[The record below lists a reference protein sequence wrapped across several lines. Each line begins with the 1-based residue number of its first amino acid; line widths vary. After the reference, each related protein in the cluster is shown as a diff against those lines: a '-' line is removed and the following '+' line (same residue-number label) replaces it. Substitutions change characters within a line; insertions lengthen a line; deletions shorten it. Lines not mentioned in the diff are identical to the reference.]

1 MNTEYEITLP
11 NDFKFKVKLINEP
24 PLEETK
30 KPEKLSQSNK
40 YNFQSS
46 SCLDFIRENY
56 LKKGLGLVKERN
68 TDLYKKY
75 CIDCDKLQIRPN
87 NKESFYQS
95 LKDVEILLNEGKYNG
110 YRIYN
115 ISLEKLQEI
124 ASKHNN
130 FEEPVPETLQKLYD
144 EIARLNEVIEKYK
157 KTEADLEQRVRQ
169 LEEIDIDNETLE
181 NISDLVAQL

>member
-1 MNTEYEITLP
+1 M
-11 NDFKFKVKLINEP
+11 
-24 PLEETK
+24 
-30 KPEKLSQSNK
+30 
-40 YNFQSS
+40 
-46 SCLDFIRENY
+46 
-56 LKKGLGLVKERN
+56 
-68 TDLYKKY
+68 
-75 CIDCDKLQIRPN
+75 
-87 NKESFYQS
+87 
-95 LKDVEILLNEGKYNG
+95 NEGKYNG

-130 FEEPVPETLQKLYD
+130 FEETVPETLQKLCD